1 MRPPPHPL
9 ILAAVLGAVT
19 GAGAAWLLE
28 GAQRFETA
36 TPVAPQQV
44 TLSKSD
50 SPRPD
55 PAATEKLE
63 AVSSVGVTGA
73 PPTATAPPTLPPG
86 GDPGTVAARE
96 QDALAAI
103 AEIEVGNQAPRPSA
117 GADAETEV
125 ERAFSAILWDK
136 AADLVD
142 ADRSCV
148 TGNPIAC
155 LELAD
160 HEDSI
165 QAFGKSRAHRERA
178 YAILVLKCHNREPDA
193 CVTIA
198 RMHALGLGI
207 ARDAASERALFAR
220 AKTLCK
226 SRQGKVCAAMN
237 P

>member
-1 MRPPPHPL
+1 MSSASAPRQDEAQVEKLDSGSSNTITSAVVTAPAPPS
-9 ILAAVLGAVT
+9 AD
-19 GAGAAWLLE
+19 
-28 GAQRFETA
+28 
-36 TPVAPQQV
+36 PVAANR
-44 TLSKSD
+44 TS
-50 SPRPD
+50 
-55 PAATEKLE
+55 
-63 AVSSVGVTGA
+63 
-73 PPTATAPPTLPPG
+73 
-86 GDPGTVAARE
+86 
-96 QDALAAI
+96 QDALAA
-103 AEIEVGNQAPRPSA
+103 AEPAADNPLSRPSTI
-117 GADAETEV
+117 ADANPEL

-136 AADLVD
+136 AADVVD

-148 TGNPIAC
+148 TGNAIAC

-178 YAILVLKCHNREPDA
+178 YAILVLQCHHRDPDA

-207 ARDAASERALFAR
+207 ARDTASERALFAR
-220 AKTLCK
+220 AKNLCK

>member
-1 MRPPPHPL
+1 MERFDAGSSQA
-9 ILAAVLGAVT
+9 IATAAVTLPAL
-19 GAGAAWLLE
+19 AD
-28 GAQRFETA
+28 
-36 TPVAPQQV
+36 PVAATRASQ
-44 TLSKSD
+44 D
-50 SPRPD
+50 SLAVVV
-55 PAATEKLE
+55 PAA
-63 AVSSVGVTGA
+63 
-73 PPTATAPPTLPPG
+73 
-86 GDPGTVAARE
+86 
-96 QDALAAI
+96 
-103 AEIEVGNQAPRPSA
+103 GNPLPRPSA
-117 GADAETEV
+117 SADANIEV

-136 AADLVD
+136 AADVVD

-165 QAFGKSRAHRERA
+165 QAFGKSRVHRERA
-178 YAILVLKCHNREPDA
+178 YAILVLQCHHREPDA

-220 AKTLCK
+220 AKNLCK

-237 P
+237 H